1 MVFNAVKYAKATE
14 QVYLAIEGK
23 RQAKKLYTIWKI
35 VGSAFHMNFWMS
47 YLKSMSAQAKR
58 LKHRG
63 RK

>member
-1 MVFNAVKYAKATE
+1 MVFNAVKYAKDTE

-47 YLKSMSAQAKR
+47 YFN
-58 LKHRG
+58 
-63 RK
+63 